1 MGLSATPA
9 ASVFAAATVL
19 PLAEA
24 SRWRAPDVTAALA
37 EHAVRLA
44 KAERDLPNALRA
56 EGWLAHGLIAIGR
69 GWAAAPRAAEA
80 LAEAN
85 RLGEVVSA
93 DRLRVELASL
103 ARAVNAPTQARL
115 LLDPVLERSD
125 LTPALRADAS
135 LEAALATDRGDR
147 EARALLD
154 RAVAAF
160 TQVGGEAGELG
171 LAYLDAMVARQHRE
185 RGELAASI
193 DRARDGLR
201 RALGDR
207 LANGALEPASSRLAT
222 MLCGEL
228 CVALADSGHPEPIRE
243 ISRPMLHWSLGPGL
257 LGPTAALRL
266 VLASRVHRPAGEW
279 DAALAVASWVAQVV
293 ESRDLPE
300 LEAASHGL
308 LAEIREARG
317 ELPEALE
324 ESRRAEVAL
333 RSHNARMDQARALL
347 AQVAGGPEARAG
359 RELGRSSERAA
370 TGIMNGFAPMSNEW
384 SRPAAPL
391 LGRSTGHALNGHAAE
406 PVERHHRRN
415 GSSTAPSWL
424 EPLPPPNGITSNLD
438 RPESNGQVPGRRRA
452 PEPAVPDPLGGVG
465 TASLPAVGSGPDL
478 AVPLPSSDPAASP
491 ITGRR
496 RRPEPAQQREP
507 VIDAEPSF
515 EDAESDLDVMWL
527 APGEDRGERPTEPA
541 GPAWLTEDE
550 LADRLTELTET
561 APVRPSHLVVV
572 DVVDT
577 ASPDGSQGG
586 AEASMIAVRIANCVT
601 VQLPADGHLF
611 LIEPGTVTIA
621 LPEPNPRAV
630 SHWVRAVSAGL
641 SQRWPE
647 LSVGFPNAT
656 FRIAVRPLDPA
667 WSMSEHVREVL
678 DKLHG
683 PDPGRRTR
691 DTDAT
696 SDQVVPRRARHDAG
710 ETEAPAHDGAA
721 IIASRFVARPGS
733 GGRRRRAEPG
743 DGAEPVDEP
752 RASSET
758 DGSRPLYSGLDL
770 AEIAAGGL
778 RFLDSLDSDQ
788 PAPVTNGHHCP
799 PATSTGYEYPGAEPA
814 GEGHPGRHTDP
825 GSAAEQTE
833 SERSAQPRPPSWD
846 RPVSELSFA
855 ELIDGALAAYREA

>member
-9 ASVFAAATVL
+9 ASVFAVATVL

-44 KAERDLPNALRA
+44 KAERDLPNALCA
-56 EGWLAHGLIAIGR
+56 EGWLAHGLIAVGR
-69 GWAAAPRAAEA
+69 GWAAAPRAAAA

-85 RLGEVVSA
+85 RLGEVASA

-103 ARAVNAPTQARL
+103 ARAVKAPTQARL

-125 LTPALRADAS
+125 LTPTLRADAS
-135 LEAALATDRGDR
+135 LEAALATDRDDQ

-154 RAVAAF
+154 GAVAAF

-171 LAYLDAMVARQHRE
+171 LAYLDAMVARRHRE

-193 DRARDGLR
+193 DRARNGLR

-207 LANGALEPASSRLAT
+207 LANGALEPASPRLAT

-243 ISRPMLHWSLGPGL
+243 LSRPMLHWALGPGL
-257 LGPTAALRL
+257 LGPAAVLRL
-266 VLASRVHRPAGEW
+266 VLASRVHRPAGER
-279 DAALAVASWVAQVV
+279 DAALAVASWVAQAV

-324 ESRRAEVAL
+324 ENKRAEIAL

-347 AQVAGGPEARAG
+347 VHVTSGPEARAG
-359 RELGRSSERAA
+359 RSSERAA
-370 TGIMNGFAPMSNEW
+370 AGVMNGFAPQPNEW
-384 SRPAAPL
+384 SRPADPL
-391 LGRSTGHALNGHAAE
+391 GGRSTGHALNGHAAE
-406 PVERHHRRN
+406 PIERHHRRN
-415 GSSTAPSWL
+415 GSTTAPSWL
-424 EPLPPPNGITSNLD
+424 EPLPPPNGITPNLD
-438 RPESNGQVPGRRRA
+438 RPASNGQVPGRRRA
-452 PEPAVPDPLGGVG
+452 PEPAVSDPLGSAG
-465 TASLPAVGSGPDL
+465 TASLSAAGNGPDP
-478 AVPLPSSDPAASP
+478 AVPLPNSDPAASP

-507 VIDAEPSF
+507 VIDAEPGF
-515 EDAESDLDVMWL
+515 EDADSDLDVMWL
-527 APGEDRGERPTEPA
+527 APGGHHVEWPTVTEPA
-541 GPAWLTEDE
+541 GPVWLTPDE
-550 LADRLTELTET
+550 LADRLTEFTG
-561 APVRPSHLVVV
+561 PVRPSHLVVV
-572 DVVDT
+572 DI
-577 ASPDGSQGG
+577 ASRGG
-586 AEASMIAVRIANCVT
+586 AEASVIAVRIADRVT

-611 LIEPGTVTIA
+611 LIEPGTVAIA
-621 LPEPNPRAV
+621 LPEPTPRAV
-630 SHWVRAVSAGL
+630 SRWVRAVSTGL
-641 SQRWPE
+641 SQCWPE
-647 LSVGFPNAT
+647 LSAGLPKAT

-667 WSMSEHVREVL
+667 WSMREHVRDVQ
-678 DKLHG
+678 DKLRG
-683 PDPGRRTR
+683 PASGRRAR
-691 DTDAT
+691 DNDVT

-710 ETEAPAHDGAA
+710 GTEAPAHDGAV
-721 IIASRFVARPGS
+721 ITASRFAARPGS
-733 GGRRRRAEPG
+733 GGRRRRPEPG

-752 RASSET
+752 RASSEA
-758 DGSRPLYSGLDL
+758 DGSRPLHSGVDL
-770 AEIAAGGL
+770 AEFAVDGL
-778 RFLDSLDSDQ
+778 RFLGSLDSDQ
-788 PAPVTNGHHCP
+788 PAPVPNVHHCL
-799 PATSTGYEYPGAEPA
+799 PATSTGYEYLGSEPA
-814 GEGHPGRHTDP
+814 GGKHPGRHTDP

-833 SERSAQPRPPSWD
+833 PERPAQPRPPSWD